1 MPLKG
6 NEQLEVTGLP
16 EGATYTIDESG
27 TDAAKYTSTTW
38 VFPGGI
44 GTGTSLGQQ
53 TIGTADAAIT
63 VTNTRDAVTPTGLL
77 LDAAPYGA
85 MLALAVGSGA
95 VVFRMRR
102 CD

>member
-1 MPLKG
+1 MR
-6 NEQLEVTGLP
+6 
-16 EGATYTIDESG
+16 S
-27 TDAAKYTSTTW
+27 AARRSNAD
-38 VFPGGI
+38 PRR
-44 GTGTSLGQQ
+44 Q

-85 MLALAVGSGA
+85 MLDLAVGSGA
-95 VVFRMRR
+95 VVFRKRR